1 LRESSDERPTDF
13 GEPEHGRVHFPRI
26 PSEVITREREGK
38 YLQDGRLELANH
50 SVWERTF
57 DERGQPLEWRFFED
71 SVLTSISEYR
81 YEGDECI
88 VTERDASGKVIE
100 VTKQKPFSVTMH
112 GSEQRIPLPD
122 SWPVSE
128 SGLVASFKNEFD
140 FDSTGNW
147 IKHTTTTT
155 VSSARVVHVD
165 EREITYW

>member
-1 LRESSDERPTDF
+1 MSEQRISANQSTAEFTFR
-13 GEPEHGRVHFPRI
+13 GYPRR
-26 PSEVITREREGK
+26 VITREREGQ
-38 YLQDGRLELANH
+38 YLQNGELELGNH
-50 SVWERTF
+50 SVVWERTF
-57 DERGQPLEWRFFED
+57 DERGQPLEWKFFEH

-100 VTKQKPFSVTMH
+100 VTKQEPFSVIMH
-112 GSEQRIPLPD
+112 GNEQRIPLPD

-128 SGLVASFKNEFD
+128 SELVASFKNEFD

-155 VSSARVVHVD
+155 VSSARVVHVE
-165 EREITYW
+165 EREINYW